1 MRKLTQLEKDW
12 FRIEKLEELRA
23 TLHMIS
29 NWMVLPLYFLFW
41 ICDAIYV
48 PEMKWEFL
56 GVRATV
62 IPCCIIVQYY
72 AKRVKTFRAGEYLAL
87 FYIFSLATVINSLIF
102 MIDDPLTPYYAG
114 LNLVA
119 IGSLTFIPWDRSF
132 YAPGFLVIFGP
143 YYFGQCFRMHSWENV
158 KGLIINTF
166 FIIGTVA
173 ITLIIRQFNE
183 KLRMKEYFSRVQLND
198 EIGSRDSIIIEKTDE
213 GTRLNALSRQFS
225 PQVVDAIKN
234 KKIDLSATIKGANI
248 CAIFID
254 IVNSTEA
261 VVRLEK
267 EKVHDTISAFMD
279 DTIKILL
286 KYDITIDKF
295 LGDGILAF
303 ANEPVT
309 HADYAERV
317 VLAAF
322 EIRQKVI
329 SRSEFYEQNWL
340 SDLKI
345 KVGIAI
351 GYANIGFYGNEKYFR
366 TYTAIGP
373 VINLAS
379 RLCSVAQPNQLIISK
394 ETAELLKNSDFEI
407 LPLNEFDLKG
417 FNKITAFEIRP
428 KENHLNLAHHE
439 PDCTVCKQGFMKLD
453 VDESGIYILK
463 CVSCGSVQSN
473 RPTQQNIR
481 FKKAS

>member
-1 MRKLTQLEKDW
+1 MRRLSNLEKDW

-23 TLHMIS
+23 TLRMIS

-41 ICDAIYV
+41 ICDAVYV
-48 PEMKWEFL
+48 PELKWEFL
-56 GVRATV
+56 ALRAAV
-62 IPCCIIVQYY
+62 IPCCLIVQYY
-72 AKRVKTFRAGEYLAL
+72 SKRVTTFRGGEFLAL
-87 FYIFSLATVINSLIF
+87 FYIFSLASVINTMVF
-102 MIDDPLTPYYAG
+102 MLPDPLTPYYAG

-119 IGSLTFIPWDRSF
+119 IGSLTFIPWDKSF

-143 YYFGQCFRMHSWENV
+143 YYVGQCFRLHTWDHV
-158 KGLIINTF
+158 KGLLLNSF
-166 FIIGTVA
+166 FIVGTVA
-173 ITLIIRQFNE
+173 ITLIIRLFNE
-183 KLRMKEYFSRVQLND
+183 NLRIKEYLSRVKLND

-225 PQVVDAIKN
+225 PQVVEAIKN
-234 KKIDLSATIKGANI
+234 KKINLSETVKGANI

-295 LGDGILAF
+295 LGDGVLAF
-303 ANEPVT
+303 ANEPVAHT
-309 HADYAERV
+309 DYAERV
-317 VLAAF
+317 VMAAF

-329 SRSEFYEQNWL
+329 ARSEFYEQNWL

-379 RLCSVAQPNQLIISK
+379 RLCSAAQPNQLLISK
-394 ETAELLKNSDFEI
+394 ETAEILKTSDFEI

-428 KENHLNLAHHE
+428 KENHLHLANQE
-439 PDCTVCKQGFMKLD
+439 PDCKVCNQGFMKLD

-473 RPTQQNIR
+473 GLTQQNIR